1 MPIGTRHRRR
11 KAFGYVTR
19 EVKNDVSPFKTK
31 TTWSKFSQQVDL
43 IGLRVK
49 SWDVILGVSLEGT
62 GNVRCIII

>member
-49 SWDVILGVSLEGT
+49 S
-62 GNVRCIII
+62 